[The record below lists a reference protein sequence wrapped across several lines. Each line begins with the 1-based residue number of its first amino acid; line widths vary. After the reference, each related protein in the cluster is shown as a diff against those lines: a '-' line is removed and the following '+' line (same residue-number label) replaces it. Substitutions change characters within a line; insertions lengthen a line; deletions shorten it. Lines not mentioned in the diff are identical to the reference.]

1 MAGYRRILPA
11 MIAPDRAVRRNFSIA
26 IDGPAGSG
34 KTTVARLVAARL
46 GYIYVDTGAMYRAV
60 TLRFLQQGIPLGS
73 PALLEQVLSSL
84 SIRLGVTPAQG
95 ITPVWLD
102 NVDVSL
108 AIRSVQVTRWVS
120 PVSALPVVRR
130 AMVRIQR
137 ELAASG
143 CLVMEGRDI
152 TTVVLPDATTKIFL
166 TAALRERAQRRAK
179 ELRAQG
185 RTTSRLEQYWALR
198 RRDRYDSTRADSP
211 LSLSS
216 TATIVDTT
224 LLTPQEAA
232 DCIVALH
239 LVNTGGEA
247 AR

>member
-1 MAGYRRILPA
+1 MTAAAGAARRS
-11 MIAPDRAVRRNFSIA
+11 FSIA

-34 KTTVARLVAARL
+34 KTTVAKLVAARL
-46 GYIYVDTGAMYRAV
+46 GYTYVDTGAMYRAV
-60 TLRFLQQGIPLGS
+60 TLRFLKQGIPLA
-73 PALLEQVLSSL
+73 PDDALEQVLSAL
-84 SIRLGVTPAQG
+84 SIRLGLTPAEG
-95 ITPVWLD
+95 VTPVWLD
-102 NVDVSL
+102 NVVVSQ
-108 AIRSVQVTRWVS
+108 AIRSAQVTKWVS

-130 AMVRIQR
+130 AMVRIQS

-179 ELRAQG
+179 ELRSQG
-185 RTTSRLEQYWALR
+185 HRTTRLQQYWAIR
-198 RRDRYDSTRADSP
+198 RRDHYDRTRADSP
-211 LSLSS
+211 LTLAS
-216 TATIVDTT
+216 TATVVDTT
-224 LLTPQEAA
+224 LLTPDDAA

-239 LVNTGGEA
+239 LVNTGGGA